1 MTNYRR
7 FKIEGGTYFFT
18 QVTHERQPWL
28 CTEIA
33 RSLLRSAIIKVRKKY
48 PFAIDAM
55 TLLPDHLHCIWTL
68 PPNDSDC
75 ATRWRLIKSEVTKQ
89 GKSKLRLQGNLS
101 ESRIKRGEQNLWQRR
116 FWEHWIRDE
125 TDFKHHFDYIHYN
138 PVKHG
143 FCNHASEWKYSSF
156 HRYVNQGV
164 YSIDWGTNG
173 KFISPIEAWDV

>member
-7 FKIEGGTYFFT
+7 VKIEGGTYFFT

-33 RSLLRSAIIKVRKKY
+33 RSLLRSAFIKVRKKY
-48 PFAIDAM
+48 PFAIDAIV
-55 TLLPDHLHCIWTL
+55 LLPDHIHCIWTL
-68 PPNDSDC
+68 PPNDSDY

-89 GKSKLRLQGNLS
+89 GRSQLQLQT
-101 ESRIKRGEQNLWQRR
+101 SRSNSRQKRGEQNLWQRR

-125 TDFKHHFDYIHYN
+125 TDFERYFDYIHYN

-143 FCNHASEWKYSSF
+143 LCHQASEWKYSSF
-156 HRYVNQGV
+156 HRYVAQGV
-164 YSIDWGTNG
+164 YSIDWR
-173 KFISPIEAWDV
+173 ISRELISSIEAWDI